1 MASSGAALLAGRF
14 ASLLGAQSGRLASV
28 QLGALV
34 GQLAV
39 AADAA
44 STTGCRSL
52 STLIQRGSGVASCS
66 GSERWLDA
74 SVRRGI
80 HTSTATAA
88 SDYYELLGL
97 QRSATEQEIKKAYYA
112 LAKKYHPDT
121 NKGDPA
127 AAARFQELQ
136 KAYEVLRDP
145 EKRKLY
151 DTVGREGMDRMD
163 SAGGAGGPGG
173 GPDGFEGF
181 QGFGFG
187 FGGGGGGGG
196 FPFGNA
202 ADIFENLFR
211 ADPRLQAMLNRV
223 QMQPLRISFM
233 EAVNGTRKSV
243 QIGVRQGATKTV
255 DLDIPAG
262 VDTGDVLETQVE
274 LPTPGRRTASAK
286 MTVSFPIE
294 VMPHPKFRRQGS
306 DIFASLELPLS
317 QALLGATVR
326 VDTLDGG
333 VELIVPPLTQQGDR
347 LRVRNKGIFNPRRGI
362 KGDHFVDIVVQ
373 LPRALT
379 PRQRELLLEFQQEE
393 ERKRGQQAGGGA
405 GAAGG
410 GQQQQQRAQGTGR

>member
-1 MASSGAALLAGRF
+1 MASSGALLAGRL
-14 ASLLGAQSGRLASV
+14 ASLLGAQGARVAGG

-34 GQLAV
+34 GQLA
-39 AADAA
+39 AAVDVA
-44 STTGCRSL
+44 STAGCRSL
-52 STLIQRGSGVASCS
+52 STLIQRGSGVASSS
-66 GSERWLDA
+66 GNERWSDA
-74 SVRRGI
+74 SLRRGI

-145 EKRKLY
+145 EKRRLY

-163 SAGGAGGPGG
+163 SGGGAGGPGG
-173 GPDGFEGF
+173 GPEGFEGF

-187 FGGGGGGGG
+187 FGGGGGGGGG

-202 ADIFENLFR
+202 ADIFENLFK

-243 QIGVRQGATKTV
+243 QIGVRQGATKAV

-274 LPTPGRRTASAK
+274 LPTPGRRTASTK

-306 DIFASLELPLS
+306 DIVASLELPLS
-317 QALLGATVR
+317 QALMGATVR

-393 ERKRGQQAGGGA
+393 ERKRGQAGGGA
-405 GAAGG
+405 GAG
-410 GQQQQQRAQGTGR
+410 GQAGQQQQRAQGTGR